1 MRDTLQQPVPQQRSP
16 TVESRVALHRH
27 PLHPVAVVYPIA
39 CLTLLLPADVLH
51 LWSGRMFWAEAAWW
65 LNVVGLV
72 AGLMA
77 AGLGIADMF
86 LIRVVRRH
94 VSAWIH
100 FMAGVML
107 LALAAAGVSLRL
119 PDPAAAIWPWGLF
132 LSGIGFV
139 MVVIV
144 GWLGGALT
152 FRHGIGVYGYKAA
165 EEEGGGDAPPA
176 A

>member
-1 MRDTLQQPVPQQRSP
+1 MRKSLKQPVPANRSP
-16 TVESRVALHRH
+16 SVASRVAIKQH
-27 PLHPVAVVYPIA
+27 PLHPILVVYPVA
-39 CLTLLLPADVLH
+39 ALTLLPLADVLY
-51 LWSGRMFWAEAAWW
+51 LLLEDPFWARAAWW
-65 LNVVGLV
+65 LNVL
-72 AGLMA
+72 
-77 AGLGIADMF
+77 GLGGGLFAAVFGILDMF

-100 FMAGVML
+100 FIAGVML

-119 PDPAAAIWPWGLF
+119 PDPEAAIWPWGLL
-132 LSGIGFV
+132 LSGVGMV

-165 EEEGGGDAPPA
+165 EDAGEDAPPGP
-176 A
+176 

>member
-1 MRDTLQQPVPQQRSP
+1 MRRSLKQPVPDHRSH
-16 TVESRVALHRH
+16 TVASRVAIRQH
-27 PLHPVAVVYPIA
+27 PLHPILVVYPVA
-39 CLTLLLPADVLH
+39 ALTLLPLADVLY
-51 LWSGRMFWAEAAWW
+51 LLLGDPFWATAAWW
-65 LNVVGLV
+65 LSVL
-72 AGLMA
+72 
-77 AGLGIADMF
+77 GLGGGLFAAVFGILDMF

-100 FMAGVML
+100 FIAGVML

-119 PDPAAAIWPWGLF
+119 PDPAAAIWPWGLL
-132 LSGIGFV
+132 LSGVGMV

-165 EEEGGGDAPPA
+165 EEEGGDDAPPA